1 MSGKISVLCLQYQ
14 VIVLQSHKVDVCG
27 RPTWSHILEKAAYS
41 DYHHAN
47 PHTEEVGND
56 LSAIIIDFANHLF
69 SGIW

>member
-1 MSGKISVLCLQYQ
+1 MCMEDQPGHISYF
-14 VIVLQSHKVDVCG
+14 
-27 RPTWSHILEKAAYS
+27 REKAAYS